1 MPLDGAVAEEQLLAD
16 LGVGEPVKGQPGY
29 LRFLR
34 REGITGVFGALA
46 DGFARGQE
54 FALRP
59 VGGRMGTHRIERRV
73 GRFQLGTRIDTAVF
87 TSKPLAVDELRARV
101 VDDDARPS
109 KLLDRLQIQLLG
121 TRSMCEQRT
130 RAGLDAARQ
139 WLSLTENRSTSR
151 SLRPSDPSGSR

>member
-73 GRFQLGTRIDTAVF
+73 GRFQLGTRSDTAVF
-87 TSKPLAVDELRARV
+87 TSKPLAVDELRARGGRRRETV
-101 VDDDARPS
+101 
-109 KLLDRLQIQLLG
+109 Q
-121 TRSMCEQRT
+121 
-130 RAGLDAARQ
+130 AAR
-139 WLSLTENRSTSR
+139 SPPDTAPRH
-151 SLRPSDPSGSR
+151 PVHV